1 LAKSPT
7 ALVAT
12 FRWIGFSEDDFN
24 RRRRKLV
31 LIQYRVQKSQA
42 AKPPVIGQRIEDNVF
57 HLARQQL

>member
-1 LAKSPT
+1 
-7 ALVAT
+7 VAA

-42 AKPPVIGQRIEDNVF
+42 AKPRVIDQRIENNVF

>member
-1 LAKSPT
+1 MP
-7 ALVAT
+7 T
-12 FRWIGFSEDDFN
+12 FRWIVFSEDDFN

-42 AKPPVIGQRIEDNVF
+42 AKPQVIGQRVEDNAF